1 MSHIHT
7 HKGIPRDRELSPC
20 PGKEPHLEY
29 MDQFKAEW
37 EEVCKRLR
45 TSGKD
50 LENILIT
57 AVGMKDKKIPVAKR
71 RKKQ

>member
-29 MDQFKAEW
+29 KEQFKAEW
-37 EEVCKRLR
+37 EEACNRLR

-50 LENILIT
+50 LSLIPVT
-57 AVGMKDKKIPVAKR
+57 AKEMKDKKIPVPR
-71 RKKQ
+71 RREKQ